1 MPDSALEGQPLA
13 LAADIGG
20 TSMRAGLFDRAG
32 HSRGRTSCPTNP
44 ERGIQDAAE
53 RLAALLG
60 TARAAAGA
68 LPVVGVGLSTAG
80 PIDPGTGVYDHPPNL
95 TGWQGHTMKPA
106 LEQALNLPV
115 WISRDGNL
123 AALAESRFGPHAG
136 AQNLLYVTVSTGIGG
151 GIIAN
156 GRMAT
161 GARGGAGEVGHITVQ
176 PGGPMC
182 GTGCDGCVE
191 ALASGTALAARA
203 RERVDGGR
211 PSAMLE
217 MAGGDT
223 SRISSRI
230 VFQAAAAGDAIAN
243 EVLNTGIRY
252 LGVALGGLLNVF
264 DPDVL
269 VLGGGV
275 AHALEPHWDR
285 LLDAVRAH
293 ALPRY
298 SDSVPIALTTLGDH
312 VSMLGASAYAFEQA
326 SAATT

>member
-1 MPDSALEGQPLA
+1 
-13 LAADIGG
+13 
-20 TSMRAGLFDRAG
+20 MRAGLFDRAG
-32 HSRGRTSCPTNP
+32 RSRGRTSCPTNP

-53 RLAALLG
+53 RLAALLD

-68 LPVVGVGLSTAG
+68 LPVVGLGLSTAG
-80 PIDPGTGVYDHPPNL
+80 PIDPEPGVYDHPPNL
-95 TGWQGHTMKPA
+95 AGWHGHTMKPA
-106 LEQALNLPV
+106 LEQALDLPV

-161 GARGGAGEVGHITVQ
+161 GTRGGAGEVGHITVQ

-203 RERVDGGR
+203 RERVEGGR
-211 PSAMLE
+211 SSAMLE
-217 MAGGDT
+217 MAGGDA

-243 EVLNTGIRY
+243 EVLDAGIRY

-285 LLDAVRAH
+285 LLDAVRSH

-298 SDSVPIALTTLGDH
+298 SDSVPIALTTLGDD

-326 SAATT
+326 AATT